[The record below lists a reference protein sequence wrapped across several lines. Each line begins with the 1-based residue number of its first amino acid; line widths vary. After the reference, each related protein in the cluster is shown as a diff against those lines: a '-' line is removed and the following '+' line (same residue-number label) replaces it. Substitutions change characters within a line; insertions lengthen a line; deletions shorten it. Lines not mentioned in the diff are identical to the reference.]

1 MEWTGQQEQPVKMK
15 HRVILRG
22 AKMPNNF
29 FVIIL
34 PQPPQGNFLDC
45 LKDKDSI
52 VGMTI
57 FCAVFKGSSVNSK

>member
-1 MEWTGQQEQPVKMK
+1 MEWTGQQQQPVKMK
-15 HRVILRG
+15 HRVILQG

-45 LKDKDSI
+45 KDSI

-57 FCAVFKGSSVNSK
+57 FCAVFTASSVNSK